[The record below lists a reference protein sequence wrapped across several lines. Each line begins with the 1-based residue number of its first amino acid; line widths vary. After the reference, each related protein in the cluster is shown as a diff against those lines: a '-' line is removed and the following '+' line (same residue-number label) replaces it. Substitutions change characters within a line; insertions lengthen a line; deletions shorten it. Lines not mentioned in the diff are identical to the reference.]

1 MTIRRPS
8 RVRYVYLY
16 LFYITEY
23 YFCLR
28 TGNRTD
34 DVFCLTFT
42 DKTTMVLVG
51 REMPDEDPPKDHVDG
66 CDTRFVR
73 GAYVPANLERG
84 LDDPRERLPDMV
96 ILFNA
101 DAWGCQW
108 RR

>member
-1 MTIRRPS
+1 MAIRRPS

-16 LFYITEY
+16 LFYNTEY

-28 TGNRTD
+28 TGNPTD

-42 DKTTMVLVG
+42 DKTTIVLVG

>member
-1 MTIRRPS
+1 M
-8 RVRYVYLY
+8 RYVYFH
-16 LFYITEY
+16 LFYRILQNII
-23 YFCLR
+23 FVSVR

-34 DVFCLTFT
+34 DVFCSTFT

>member
-1 MTIRRPS
+1 MALRRPS

-16 LFYITEY
+16 LFSITEC
-23 YFCLR
+23 YFYR
-28 TGNRTD
+28 TGNWND
-34 DVFCLTFT
+34 GVFCLTFT
-42 DKTTMVLVG
+42 DKTTMVLIG

-96 ILFNA
+96 RLFLFSY
-101 DAWGCQW
+101 GQLE
-108 RR
+108 